1 MERSVIETSFQGET
15 LIKWALSSNLWWR
28 EKKQLN
34 VKIFAMLKA
43 YQKHK
48 DMEHNQD
55 NEEIEGDVDVWEI
68 LFEKIIFKLVSMIDI
83 I

>member
-1 MERSVIETSFQGET
+1 
-15 LIKWALSSNLWWR
+15 
-28 EKKQLN
+28 
-34 VKIFAMLKA
+34 MLKA

-68 LFEKIIFKLVSMIDI
+68 LFEKRIFKLVSMIDVI
-83 I
+83 

>member
-1 MERSVIETSFQGET
+1 MGIVIKLVMER
-15 LIKWALSSNLWWR
+15 
-28 EKKQLN
+28 KKQLN

-55 NEEIEGDVDVWEI
+55 NEEIEGDVDLYERFY
-68 LFEKIIFKLVSMIDI
+68 LKLRFYLRK
-83 I
+83 

>member
-1 MERSVIETSFQGET
+1 
-15 LIKWALSSNLWWR
+15 
-28 EKKQLN
+28 
-34 VKIFAMLKA
+34 MLKA
-43 YQKHK
+43 YKKHK

-68 LFEKIIFKLVSMIDI
+68 LFEIEGDVDVWEILFKKGIFKLVSMIDI

>member
-15 LIKWALSSNLWWR
+15 LIKWALSSNLWR
-28 EKKQLN
+28 ERKQLN

-55 NEEIEGDVDVWEI
+55 NE
-68 LFEKIIFKLVSMIDI
+68 
-83 I
+83 

>member
-1 MERSVIETSFQGET
+1 MKHLLNRHCHQTCDGE
-15 LIKWALSSNLWWR
+15 K
-28 EKKQLN
+28 EQLN

-55 NEEIEGDVDVWEI
+55 NEEIEGDVDLYERFY
-68 LFEKIIFKLVSMIDI
+68 LRK
-83 I
+83 

>member
-34 VKIFAMLKA
+34 GKIFAMLKP

-48 DMEHNQD
+48 DMKHNQD
-55 NEEIEGDVDVWEI
+55 NEEIEGDVDLYERFY
-68 LFEKIIFKLVSMIDI
+68 LRK
-83 I
+83 

>member
-1 MERSVIETSFQGET
+1 
-15 LIKWALSSNLWWR
+15 
-28 EKKQLN
+28 
-34 VKIFAMLKA
+34 MLKA

-68 LFEKIIFKLVSMIDI
+68 LFEKIIFKLVLMIDI